1 MIIMDRNLALEF
13 VRVTEAAA
21 ISCSHWMG
29 TGDKNAA
36 DKAAVDAMR
45 SRFNYI
51 DFDGIVVIG
60 EGEKDKAPM
69 LYTGEK
75 IGTGKGPKIDIAIDP
90 LECTSNLANGK
101 PNAISVLAAGER
113 GSLLKAPGTYMDQ
126 ISVGKKA
133 AGSIDIN
140 ASIKENIKNIASALN
155 KDIKDVT
162 VMILDRP
169 RHAEVIKQ
177 IRQVGARIRLIEHG
191 TISAGIAPCIEES
204 GIDVM
209 LGIGGAPEA
218 VITAAA
224 LKCLGGDMQ
233 AVLKPHEEKYRQ
245 QAFKMGIKDLDR
257 VFHLNDLANGHNIMF
272 AATGV
277 SDGPLLK
284 GVRFTSFG
292 AVTHSVVMR
301 AASGTVR
308 WIEARHHFNR

>member
-1 MIIMDRNLALEF
+1 MDRNLALEF

-21 ISCSHWMG
+21 ISCAHWLG
-29 TGDKNAA
+29 KGDKNSA

-45 SRFNYI
+45 ERFNYV

-60 EGEKDKAPM
+60 EGEKDEAPM
-69 LYTGEK
+69 LYIGEK

-133 AGSIDIN
+133 IGSIDIN
-140 ASIKENIKNIASALN
+140 ASVKENLKNIASALD

-169 RHAEVIKQ
+169 RHVEIVKQ
-177 IRQVGARIRLIEHG
+177 IRQVGARIKLIEHG
-191 TISAGIAPCIEES
+191 TISAGIAPCVEDS

-224 LKCLGGDMQ
+224 LRCLGGDMQ
-233 AVLKPHEEKYRQ
+233 AVLKPHEEKYKE
-245 QAFKMGIKDLDR
+245 QAYAMGIKDLDR
-257 VFHLNDLANGHNIMF
+257 VFHLNDLAKGNNVMF

-277 SDGPLLK
+277 SDGPLLR
-284 GVRFTSFG
+284 GVRFTSSG
-292 AVTHSVVMR
+292 AVTHSIVMR

-308 WIEARHHFNR
+308 WIEARHHDNRLI

>member
-1 MIIMDRNLALEF
+1 MDRNLALEF

-21 ISCSHWMG
+21 ISCAHWLG
-29 TGDKNAA
+29 KGDKNAA

-69 LYTGEK
+69 LYIGEK

-140 ASIKENIKNIASALN
+140 ASVKENIKNIASALN
-155 KDIKDVT
+155 KDIKDIT
-162 VMILDRP
+162 VIILDRP
-169 RHAEVIKQ
+169 RHTEVINQ
-177 IRQVGARIRLIEHG
+177 IRETGARIRLIEHG

-233 AVLKPHEEKYRQ
+233 AVLKPHEEKYKQ
-245 QAFKMGIKDLDR
+245 QAFQMGIKDLDR
-257 VFHLNDLANGHNIMF
+257 VFHLSDLANGHNIMF

-277 SDGPLLK
+277 SDSPLLK

>member
-1 MIIMDRNLALEF
+1 MDRNLALEF

-21 ISCSHWMG
+21 ISCAHWMG
-29 TGDKNAA
+29 KGDKNSA

-45 SRFNYI
+45 ERFNYV
-51 DFDGIVVIG
+51 DFDGLVVIG
-60 EGEKDKAPM
+60 EGEKDEAPM
-69 LYTGEK
+69 LYIGEK

-90 LECTSNLANGK
+90 LECTSNVANGK

-140 ASIKENIKNIASALN
+140 ASVKENIKNIAAALD
-155 KDIKDVT
+155 KKVGDVT

-169 RHAEVIKQ
+169 RHMEVIKQ

-204 GIDVM
+204 GIDMM

-224 LKCLGGDMQ
+224 LRCLGGDMQ
-233 AVLKPHEEKYRQ
+233 AVLKPHEEKYKQ
-245 QAFKMGIKDLDR
+245 QAFAMGIKDLDK
-257 VFHLNDLANGHNIMF
+257 VFHLNDLAKGDNVMF

-277 SDGPLLK
+277 SNGPLLR
-284 GVRFTSFG
+284 GVRYTSSG

-308 WIEARHHFNR
+308 WIEARHHDNR

>member
-1 MIIMDRNLALEF
+1 MDRNLALEF

-21 ISCSHWMG
+21 ISCAHWLG
-29 TGDKNAA
+29 KGDKNAA

-45 SRFNYI
+45 SRFNNV

-60 EGEKDKAPM
+60 EGEKDEAPM
-69 LYTGEK
+69 LYIGEK
-75 IGTGKGPKIDIAIDP
+75 VGTGKGPKIDIAIDP

-133 AGSIDIN
+133 IGSIDIN
-140 ASIKENIKNIASALN
+140 ASVKENIKNIASALN

-177 IRQVGARIRLIEHG
+177 IRAVGARIRLIEHG

-233 AVLKPHEEKYRQ
+233 AVLKPHEEKYKQ
-245 QAFKMGIKDLDR
+245 QALHMGIKDLDK

-277 SDGPLLK
+277 SDGPLLN
-284 GVRFTSFG
+284 GIRFTSSG

-308 WIEARHHFNR
+308 WIEAKHHFNR

>member
-1 MIIMDRNLALEF
+1 MDRNLALEF

-21 ISCSHWMG
+21 ISCAHWLG
-29 TGDKNAA
+29 KGDKNAA

-45 SRFNYI
+45 ERFNYV

-60 EGEKDKAPM
+60 EGEKDEAPM
-69 LYTGEK
+69 LYIGEK

-133 AGSIDIN
+133 VGSIDIN
-140 ASIKENIKNIASALN
+140 ASVKENIKNIASALD

-177 IRQVGARIRLIEHG
+177 IRQVGARIKLIEHG
-191 TISAGIAPCIEES
+191 TISAGIAPCVEDS

-233 AVLKPHEEKYRQ
+233 AVLKPHEEKYKL
-245 QAFKMGIKDLDR
+245 QALQMGIKDLDK
-257 VFHLNDLANGHNIMF
+257 VFYLNDLAKGNNVMF

-277 SDGPLLK
+277 SDGPLLR
-284 GVRFTSFG
+284 GVRFTSSG

>member
-1 MIIMDRNLALEF
+1 MDRNLALEF

-29 TGDKNAA
+29 KGDKNAA

-45 SRFNYI
+45 ERFNYV
-51 DFDGIVVIG
+51 DFDGLVVIG
-60 EGEKDKAPM
+60 EGEKDEAPM
-69 LYTGEK
+69 LYIGEK

-90 LECTSNLANGK
+90 LECTANLANGK

-140 ASIKENIKNIASALN
+140 ASLKENLKNIASALD
-155 KDIKDVT
+155 KDIKDV
-162 VMILDRP
+162 
-169 RHAEVIKQ
+169 IKQ
-177 IRQVGARIRLIEHG
+177 IRATGARIRLIEHG
-191 TISAGIAPCIEES
+191 TVSAGIAPCVEDS

-233 AVLKPHEEKYRQ
+233 AVLKPHEEKYKQ
-245 QAFKMGIKDLDR
+245 QAFQMGIKDLDR
-257 VFHLNDLANGHNIMF
+257 VFHLSDLANGHNIMF

-277 SDGPLLK
+277 SDSPLLK
-284 GVRFTSFG
+284 GV
-292 AVTHSVVMR
+292 
-301 AASGTVR
+301 
-308 WIEARHHFNR
+308 